1 MNSRPTPITLS
12 SERLQVLHVQLERI
26 ISRVILSGEHLRL
39 LDDARQAPASL
50 DGLPSCS
57 TTPPTTS
64 TTSSGNCS
72 PTGRTRNGNLPY
84 HPHVVLE

>member
-39 LDDARQAPASL
+39 LDDTVH
-50 DGLPSCS
+50 GLNDILNELF
-57 TTPPTTS
+57 TQR
-64 TTSSGNCS
+64 SG
-72 PTGRTRNGNLPY
+72 
-84 HPHVVLE
+84 V

>member
-39 LDDARQAPASL
+39 LDAAGQAPASL
-50 DGLPSCS
+50 DGLA
-57 TTPPTTS
+57 
-64 TTSSGNCS
+64 
-72 PTGRTRNGNLPY
+72 L
-84 HPHVVLE
+84 VLDDTVHDLNDILNELFTQRGGV

>member
-39 LDDARQAPASL
+39 LDAVRQAPASL
-50 DGLPSCS
+50 DGLGLVLDDTAHVPNDLALIHHSQP
-57 TTPPTTS
+57 TERTP
-64 TTSSGNCS
+64 
-72 PTGRTRNGNLPY
+72 
-84 HPHVVLE
+84 